1 MRDHHGGMRD
11 HHGGARQFFE
21 KIRFG
26 LLKLRCDLVS
36 VRKNQIWSVE
46 IKVRPGQTVGEGAV
60 AGLPGMNR
68 PPLLGQGALRGS
80 ETKKTV
86 NIWWLE
92 VFPLIRVKPIILE
105 H

>member
-26 LLKLRCDLVS
+26 LLKLRCNLVS

-68 PPLLGQGALRGS
+68 PPLHLHLDFGDGPGPEGLGPGQAAGRHGGHGS
-80 ETKKTV
+80 EGC
-86 NIWWLE
+86 
-92 VFPLIRVKPIILE
+92 
-105 H
+105 